1 MRLGCSDDDRP
12 PLAALSRSPGRSS
25 QPARAGTAALH
36 GSGRRAPASRGRS
49 HDRRARRGPR
59 SRAANDHV
67 DATWIRHRVRRP
79 REYVTSVGTTNI
91 RLSLHDRLDAAYAR
105 AGGCLVDDAEQADL
119 AGVLNVRPAAELFG
133 ELADDV
139 DRHHVRVHGAELPL
153 GAEHLRLLTGQH
165 QALDVEAFGDLG
177 VDDLL
182 HARERL
188 VGEALGV
195 GEVEAQPVF
204 GDVRAPLV
212 DVVAEDLAQGGTE
225 QVRCCVHQHHALR
238 SGVRQAAREPLLRP
252 PPRALLVLAP
262 AALELRAPIVR
273 LDAVRTQLLDRQL
286 GRQAVRLEQAEED
299 PPVDVAAPLDE
310 PVDLAKPA
318 LERPAELGL
327 LAVEHVEDLLAL
339 RAQVRVDG
347 LVALDDRFSDGAHER
362 PADAEPAAL
371 ADGAAHQPAQHVAL
385 VGVALSGAAPEQ
397 QHRGAEVIGD
407 DPLRALV
414 RDSGQLPDAPADR
427 GEQVRVVDGRH
438 PLQQAGEALQA
449 HAGVDVAPAERAV
462 GAVRRQL
469 VGDEDVVPYLQPAL
483 VGLRLA
489 LGVAVLAGPVEDLG
503 VRAARAV
510 RAGRTPPVVLAAVAM
525 DALPRDPEVDPALL
539 RLVVEGDLVGAGVH
553 GHAQAVA
560 VQAEGVGEQLQTPA
574 ERVVL
579 EVVAERPVA
588 EHLETGEVR
597 VVPDLFDVRGAQA
610 ALVVDESAAVRVLVP

>member
-1 MRLGCSDDDRP
+1 MTRLR
-12 PLAALSRSPGRSS
+12 
-25 QPARAGTAALH
+25 
-36 GSGRRAPASRGRS
+36 PASASKSWRS

-67 DATWIRHRVRRP
+67 DATWIRRRVRRP
-79 REYVTSVGTTNI
+79 REYVTSVGRTNI
-91 RLSLHDRLDAAYAR
+91 RLSLHDRLEAAYAR
-105 AGGCLVDDAEQADL
+105 AGGCLVDDPEQAHL
-119 AGVLNVRPAAELFG
+119 AGVLNVRPAAELYG

-153 GAEHLRLLTGQH
+153 GAEHLGLLTGQH

-182 HARERL
+182 HARELL

-273 LDAVRTQLLDRQL
+273 LDAVRAQLLDRQL

-299 PPVDVAAPLDE
+299 PPVHVAAPLDE

-385 VGVALSGAAPEQ
+385 VGVARSGAVSEQ
-397 QHRGAEVIGD
+397 QHRGAEVIAD

-449 HAGVDVAPAERAV
+449 DAGVDVAPAERAV

-489 LGVAVLAGPVEDLG
+489 LGGAALAVLGLALGVRVLAGPVEDLG

-539 RLVVEGDLVGAGVH
+539 RLVVEGDLVGAGA
-553 GHAQAVA
+553 GGGGGGEGRRAGAAQPGRAGGVA
-560 VQAEGVGEQLQTPA
+560 PGGGGVGNHPQPPA

-579 EVVAERPVA
+579 EVV
-588 EHLETGEVR
+588 
-597 VVPDLFDVRGAQA
+597 
-610 ALVVDESAAVRVLVP
+610 